1 MPTPRQALRAF
12 ADTAQNP
19 ELAQLENL
27 LKRFNLF
34 EAVGIVRHELR
45 HSDFLAFLLDPS
57 QNHGLGASFL
67 SGFLQAVCQ
76 DVDGD
81 AFLVDFNNLSKATVQ
96 REWHHVDIL
105 AVDDASRFGLVIEN
119 KIGTGEHSD
128 QLNRYR
134 AAFDSHYPGY
144 KVLALYLTPDGDVP
158 SSADYQAVSYALVC
172 DVIEKLAQD
181 NRGDLGSEIVMVLEH
196 YAQMLRRHI
205 LSDSDIAILCRSIY
219 QRHKQA
225 LDLIFEH
232 RPDQQAQI
240 KHYVSALIEQTEG
253 LCLGTVAKSWVT
265 FGLEEWKAS
274 SQYEN
279 GALRYLSGPSFIYF
293 EFHNM
298 PSDLRLLCTVSPGDS
313 AERNKLF
320 EMAQRNHFVGSP
332 KKLNKGHYRPSIF
345 QVLTPNDYEQA
356 QEEIEALISEKWTA
370 YLRDELPR
378 MAKAIRDEKWLWE
391 LPQNTL

>member
-1 MPTPRQALRAF
+1 MPTQLQALRAF

-219 QRHKQA
+219 HQHKQA

-274 SQYEN
+274 SQYEM
-279 GALRYLSGPSFIYF
+279 
-293 EFHNM
+293 E
-298 PSDLRLLCTVSPGDS
+298 
-313 AERNKLF
+313 
-320 EMAQRNHFVGSP
+320 
-332 KKLNKGHYRPSIF
+332 HYA
-345 QVLTPNDYEQA
+345 T
-356 QEEIEALISEKWTA
+356 
-370 YLRDELPR
+370 
-378 MAKAIRDEKWLWE
+378 
-391 LPQNTL
+391 